1 MTIIEKIVIINLII
15 YRENNINFIYI
26 NKYIIVKKWL
36 KYFSSLC

>member
-26 NKYIIVKKWL
+26 NKYIIVKK
-36 KYFSSLC
+36 